1 MDPLRRAEILSLM
14 IKCGFQLEPS
24 DAQPTMIGMGAGAG
38 LGVLGGLGLA
48 SGMKHPVESA
58 LASNLR
64 NAQAIGMIPA
74 LSAEDVRAQALALQA
89 LENQQKTLQEISI
102 PRRGSIKRMKHILK
116 SSPRGWALMLGLL
129 GLGGAVT
136 GGAIGIGGSRAFRGN
151 PELEPFDTKIAT
163 AGPLQAR
170 AAGLMHSLV
179 NVPKVRTRD
188 DLKVAADLFRGL
200 PPAGQQVP
208 LRRALARLGV
218 SQ

>member
-1 MDPLRRAEILSLM
+1 MDPLRRAEIFSLM
-14 IKCGFQLEPS
+14 IKHGATLDSS
-24 DAQPTMIGMGAGAG
+24 DVQPGLIGAGAGAG

-48 SGMKHPVESA
+48 SGMKHPVELA

-64 NAQAIGMIPA
+64 NSQAIGMLPV
-74 LSAEDVRAQALALQA
+74 LSVEDVRAQTLALQA
-89 LENQQKTLQEISI
+89 LQNQRKTLQAVSL

-116 SSPRGWALMLGLL
+116 SSPRGWALALGLL

-136 GGAIGIGGSRAFRGN
+136 GGVVGIGGSRAFRGN

-170 AAGLMHSLV
+170 AVGLMHSLV